1 LSSPPDVRIPSDVGR
16 GRADGYVLKRRWSLS
31 GGLHGGDWTLYR
43 SRGAQPG
50 VDGVDSAFS
59 LTVDDGN
66 RYEYL
71 VVVHNAYGATAST
84 VRPTVIGARSR

>member
-1 LSSPPDVRIPSDVGR
+1 
-16 GRADGYVLKRRWSLS
+16 
-31 GGLHGGDWTLYR
+31 
-43 SRGAQPG
+43 

-71 VVVHNAYGATAST
+71 VIVYNAYGATAST
-84 VRPTVIGARSR
+84 VISLP